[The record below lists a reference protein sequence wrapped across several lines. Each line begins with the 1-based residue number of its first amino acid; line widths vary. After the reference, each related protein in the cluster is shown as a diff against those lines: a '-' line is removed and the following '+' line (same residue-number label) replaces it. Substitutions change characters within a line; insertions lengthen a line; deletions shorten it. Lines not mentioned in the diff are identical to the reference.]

1 MTRPKAAVKPDPQD
15 TSDDQQV
22 RGEFEPALK
31 GEFEPVLEFDTME
44 GREEQIP
51 EPLLSLST
59 LAPIRPTVNIDSEE
73 HPEGKLYELKQMDDF
88 GIEEQQRL
96 TREGA
101 EFDKLWNT
109 DNLNKAGRG
118 RLKMLLDR
126 MFEAVLDAPPEIKK
140 MLSDGQRSQVVLAF
154 TLAPLAQ
161 AAAAQTETEART
173 NSTSES

>member
-1 MTRPKAAVKPDPQD
+1 VTRPKAATKPDTQD
-15 TSDDQQV
+15 DTQ
-22 RGEFEPALK
+22 GK
-31 GEFEPVLEFDTME
+31 GELDTME

-59 LAPIRPTVNIDSEE
+59 LAPTRPTVNIASEE
-73 HPEGKLYELKQMDDF
+73 HPEGRLYELKQMDDF
-88 GIEEQQRL
+88 GIEEQQQL

-101 EFDKLWNT
+101 SFDKLWNT

-161 AAAAQTETEART
+161 AAARQETQAKAEID
-173 NSTSES
+173 STSES